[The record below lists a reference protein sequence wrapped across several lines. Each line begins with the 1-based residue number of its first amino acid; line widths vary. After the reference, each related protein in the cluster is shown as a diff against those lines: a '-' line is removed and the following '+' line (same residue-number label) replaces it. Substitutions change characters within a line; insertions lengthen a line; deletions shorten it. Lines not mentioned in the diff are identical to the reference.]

1 MFEKLNYLN
10 DEERIEF
17 EKYLRIRSK
26 FLFKQIYDYLL
37 LENAEKVNYSDLG
50 TCIRYDK
57 NLRDKLYI
65 YLATFEEYLRAQMY
79 EKYEIKKDFKFGRK
93 RKEEK
98 EEYIK
103 RIAEHIFERADR
115 VDIDEDNSV
124 LYTKFKLDLGETI
137 LLIKELHMFD
147 DQKYQELVNIRI
159 LRNMVMHHNL
169 LILGKGKSYR
179 NKQVIQ
185 AGIVSLSN
193 NLPDGYKQNFIK
205 DINDLRCDFKKYK
218 IEIEA

>member
-1 MFEKLNYLN
+1 M
-10 DEERIEF
+10 
-17 EKYLRIRSK
+17 
-26 FLFKQIYDYLL
+26 
-37 LENAEKVNYSDLG
+37 
-50 TCIRYDK
+50 
-57 NLRDKLYI
+57 
-65 YLATFEEYLRAQMY
+65 
-79 EKYEIKKDFKFGRK
+79 
-93 RKEEK
+93 
-98 EEYIK
+98 
-103 RIAEHIFERADR
+103 
-115 VDIDEDNSV
+115 
-124 LYTKFKLDLGETI
+124 DLGETI

-147 DQKYQELVNIRI
+147 DQKYQELENIRI

>member
-37 LENAEKVNYSDLG
+37 LENAEKVNYSELG

-98 EEYIK
+98 EEYINS
-103 RIAEHIFERADR
+103 IFL
-115 VDIDEDNSV
+115 SV
-124 LYTKFKLDLGETI
+124 QT
-137 LLIKELHMFD
+137 
-147 DQKYQELVNIRI
+147 V
-159 LRNMVMHHNL
+159 
-169 LILGKGKSYR
+169 
-179 NKQVIQ
+179 
-185 AGIVSLSN
+185 
-193 NLPDGYKQNFIK
+193 
-205 DINDLRCDFKKYK
+205 
-218 IEIEA
+218 